1 MIRRASACASLLLS
15 ASLAGCAPPAVSE
28 RGQADAEATIAG
40 LERERFAAVVARDT
54 ARLRQYLAD
63 DVTYTHSSGA
73 TETRDE
79 FLSHLSWG
87 RSDYRS
93 IEPTE
98 LRVRVV
104 GETAVI
110 EGRARLV
117 VGEDRFM
124 LRFIDVWAR
133 RNGRWQMIAWQSTRL
148 P

>member
-1 MIRRASACASLLLS
+1 M
-15 ASLAGCAPPAVSE
+15 PQ
-28 RGQADAEATIAG
+28 RGQADVEATIAS
-40 LERERFAAVVARDT
+40 LERGRFAAVVARDT
-54 ARLRQYLAD
+54 AKLRQYLAD
-63 DVTYTHSSGA
+63 DMTYTHSSGA

-79 FLSHLSWG
+79 FLSHLAGG
-87 RSDYRS
+87 RYDYRS

-98 LRVRVV
+98 LLVRVI